1 MPAVGAA
8 VRVWWPE
15 DGCWREGR
23 VLELRADAGEFLV
36 DIAEDDEQA
45 WASANQPWEPVGGA
59 AAAMP
64 PPPPPAASPVLAARA
79 AAAAAA
85 AAAMPPPPPPAAP
98 AAPAA
103 PAQAAPP
110 PADATEEA
118 QQRALRQQFDALHDE
133 ALRQHGHLAAPAEL
147 AAAFDAL
154 AQRCGV
160 TN

>member
-64 PPPPPAASPVLAARA
+64 PPPPPAAPTVATAEAA
-79 AAAAAA
+79 
-85 AAAMPPPPPPAAP
+85 
-98 AAPAA
+98 
-103 PAQAAPP
+103 P

-160 TN
+160 SN